1 MQRWRKK
8 FRVVRKSPEGVA
20 VSGRRHPSSVARPD
34 QAVAL
39 DWVGQWVS
47 GLLLEQ
53 APRAASACSLL
64 ALTGV
69 FNDYSENNPTTSCA
83 DSSDLWSCVGTTE

>member
-1 MQRWRKK
+1 M
-8 FRVVRKSPEGVA
+8 
-20 VSGRRHPSSVARPD
+20 ARPD
-34 QAVAL
+34 QAVGA
-39 DWVGQWVS
+39 DWVGQWVR

-53 APRAASACSLL
+53 ASRAAASACLLL

-83 DSSDLWSCVGTTE
+83 DSSDLWSCVETTE